1 MEFGKL
7 DEQSKMNRQGTG
19 LGLTIS
25 KNMVTQMGGDIK
37 VHSEFGKGTTFC
49 IFLSTKVDVPV
60 LDLKKFQI
68 EKKVNGSFENA
79 V

>member
-1 MEFGKL
+1 
-7 DEQSKMNRQGTG
+7 MNRQGTG

-60 LDLKKFQI
+60 LDLKKF
-68 EKKVNGSFENA
+68 
-79 V
+79 